1 MQQKN
6 SESRRP
12 HKEASATIVN
22 TTTPIKEEK
31 MAAKEFT
38 TENPLLNYAG
48 QAQDAWKEIY
58 NYQVKTSQHLMDQMM
73 KWGQTY
79 SDFTYTQFSEANKI
93 SQEMIKSGMTL
104 TEDLRKGL
112 YSLTEK
118 MTKNS

>member
-1 MQQKN
+1 
-6 SESRRP
+6 
-12 HKEASATIVN
+12 
-22 TTTPIKEEK
+22 